1 MTQTKKLFAAT
12 TPEDREMLWRFA
24 SKIESEAS
32 GGDVGDGG
40 GGSTEISVR
49 WPRQDLN
56 ELLRALRRAGDPAA
70 GDLGEVTFMLGCEI
84 RRATKCQSTLA
95 ATLSMQIMQRW
106 GAKLFGSPPRLPAI
120 GQLEERISWATTI
133 FREQA

>member
-1 MTQTKKLFAAT
+1 VIHF
-12 TPEDREMLWRFA
+12 EDPDEQRPGTA
-24 SKIESEAS
+24 VSEGVQA
-32 GGDVGDGG
+32 GTEDDVLPDPA
-40 GGSTEISVR
+40 R
-49 WPRQDLN
+49 NRQGERIL
-56 ELLRALRRAGDPAA
+56 GDPAA